1 MKLTLFLIAAFFSGA
16 CFADSSDLDQKILLT
31 LTEEKKERKAPEF
44 SLSDQFKKRAE
55 HSFPKD
61 KWSVFFV
68 AGRKGS
74 DQIKDWA
81 TAIHERY
88 GEHVEQVGIADVSG
102 VPGPMQGLIRAVF
115 RNTLDYPV
123 LMDWEGNVSKKWGY
137 EPGKVR
143 VFVVSPEGDIIFSVD
158 GEINEKNKARLFEVL
173 PEVEVEVEN

>member
-1 MKLTLFLIAAFFSGA
+1 MKLIVLLIAALSCGA
-16 CFADSSDLDQKILLT
+16 CLVGSSELDQRIPLT

-44 SLSDQFKKRAE
+44 SLSDQFKKRAQ

-88 GEHVEQVGIADVSG
+88 GEEVEQVGIADVSG

-137 EPGKVR
+137 EAGKVR
-143 VFVVSPEGDIIFSVD
+143 VFVVSPEGNITFTVD
-158 GEINEKNKARLFEVL
+158 GEINEENKARLFELL
-173 PEVEVEVEN
+173 PKLEIEVEN

>member
-1 MKLTLFLIAAFFSGA
+1 MKLTLFLIAAFLSGA
-16 CFADSSDLDQKILLT
+16 CFADSSDLDQNIPLN

-44 SLSDQFKKRAE
+44 TLSDQFKKRSE
-55 HSFPKD
+55 HRFPKD

-88 GEHVEQVGIADVSG
+88 QEEVEQVGIADVSG
-102 VPGPMQGLIRAVF
+102 VPGPMQGVIRAVF

-123 LMDWEGNVSKKWGY
+123 LMDWEGSVSKNWGY
-137 EPGKVR
+137 EAGKVR

-158 GEINEKNKARLFEVL
+158 GEMNEKNKARLFEAL
-173 PEVEVEVEN
+173 PKLEIKAEK

>member
-1 MKLTLFLIAAFFSGA
+1 MKLSVFLIAAFLSGA
-16 CFADSSDLDQKILLT
+16 CLVESSDLDQKIPLA

-44 SLSDQFKKRAE
+44 SLSDQFKKQSE
-55 HSFPKD
+55 HRFPKA

-81 TAIHERY
+81 TAIHEQY
-88 GEHVEQVGIADVSG
+88 QGQVEQVGIADVSG

-123 LMDWEGNVSKKWGY
+123 LMDWEGTVSKNWGY
-137 EPGKVR
+137 EAGKVR
-143 VFVVSPEGDIIFSVD
+143 VFVVSPEGNIIFSVD
-158 GEINEKNKARLFEVL
+158 GEMNEINKAQLFEAL
-173 PEVEVEVEN
+173 PEVEIKVEN